1 MNFTTITQCRLCGCD
16 DIERVLD
23 FGSVPLA
30 NAYPKTQDERENI
43 YPLSVAKCANCG
55 HVQLEQTVAPEIL
68 FKDYLF
74 ASSDSPSLVRH
85 LEGLGREILQ
95 RFGPDR
101 ILEIGCND
109 GPLLKRFLALR
120 AHNVYGVEPAKHL
133 AEKARESGAEI
144 FNDYFS
150 VSLAEQIR
158 EEHGPMRVI
167 CATNTFAHIDDI
179 ERLVTGIE
187 YLLHR
192 SGVFI
197 FENAYLLD
205 TVKNLYFDQ
214 VYHEHLQYYGIRP
227 LIGFFRKFGL
237 EIFDV
242 EHLPTQGGSVRV
254 YVKKIE
260 STARPV
266 SVIVTNYISV
276 EERAFLYSGSTFDWF
291 SQRIDDLASR
301 FIDHI
306 AVLKKQG
313 ATISCYGCPA
323 KFTLLSHR
331 FGMTKENIE
340 YVVDDSPVKQG
351 RFTPGLK
358 IPIVSNA
365 HFQANPTDYCVTTAW
380 NMADAIIRQNPQYR
394 GKWINPFQ
402 CAG

>member
-1 MNFTTITQCRLCGCD
+1 MNFTTIWKCRLCGCD
-16 DIERVLD
+16 DIEQVLD
-23 FGSVPLA
+23 FGAVPLA
-30 NAYPKTQDERENI
+30 NAYPKTQDENENT
-43 YPLSVAKCANCG
+43 YPMSVAKCANCG

-74 ASSDSPSLVRH
+74 ASSDSPSLVSH
-85 LEGLGREILQ
+85 LEGLARKIVQ

-109 GPLLKRFLALR
+109 GPLLKKLEALR
-120 AHNVYGVEPAKHL
+120 SNYVYGVEPAKHL

-144 FNDYFS
+144 FNDFFS
-150 VSLAEQIR
+150 PSLAQRIR
-158 EEHGPMRVI
+158 DEHGAMHVI
-167 CATNTFAHIDDI
+167 CATNTFAHIADLEGLVSGI
-179 ERLVTGIE
+179 ALLLERN
-187 YLLHR
+187 
-192 SGVFI
+192 GVFI

-227 LIGFFRKFGL
+227 LIGFFAKFGL

-242 EHLPTQGGSVRV
+242 EHLTTQGGSVRV

-260 STARPV
+260 STTRTICMA
-266 SVIVTNYISV
+266 VTKCV
-276 EERAFLYSGSTFDWF
+276 AQEEAEFLYSPGTYYRF
-291 SQRIDDLASR
+291 RARLEEIASR
-301 FIDHI
+301 FIDQV

-331 FGMTKENIE
+331 FGLTKESIE
-340 YVVDDSPVKQG
+340 YVVDDSPLKQG
-351 RFTPGLK
+351 RFTPGKK

-365 HFQANPTDYCVTTAW
+365 HFQGHPTDYCVTTAW

-394 GKWINPFQ
+394 GKWIHPFK
-402 CAG
+402 CA